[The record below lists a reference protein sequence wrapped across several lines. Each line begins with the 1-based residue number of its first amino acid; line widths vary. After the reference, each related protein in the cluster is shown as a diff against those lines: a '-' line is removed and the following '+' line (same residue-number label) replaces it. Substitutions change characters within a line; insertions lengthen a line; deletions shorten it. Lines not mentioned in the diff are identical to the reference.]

1 MEKCKKFIDI
11 YIPITTC
18 NLKCEYC
25 YIAQQQL
32 FKIDY
37 PNIKYDANF
46 IRKALSKE
54 RLGGICCFNMCA
66 GGETLALKELLPI
79 VEALV
84 QEGHYIMIVTN
95 GTMSSRFDEFL
106 KLDKSL
112 LKHILFKFS
121 YHYLQLRKKNLL
133 SSFFDNVK
141 KARAAGCSVSV
152 ELPASDDFIPYLE
165 EIKNVTIENVGA
177 LPHVTVLRDDRIE
190 GRPILTK
197 LSNSEYKQVWES
209 FDSDMFN
216 LRISL
221 WGKKRKEFCYA
232 GYYTGLLN
240 LETGIFRKCNSTSET
255 QNIYNN
261 LAEKIQFSP
270 IGYCCPEK
278 HCYISHAWL
287 TFGCIPELNVPTFY
301 KMRDRITLDGTHW
314 LTDEYRTF
322 LDIKLSETNGIF
334 SKEEKAHYNRAQR
347 CNVKKILQNIFSIT
361 NSTDRRHKNIKLLGT
376 TISIKKRSK

>member
-133 SSFFDNVK
+133 SSFF
-141 KARAAGCSVSV
+141 
-152 ELPASDDFIPYLE
+152 F
-165 EIKNVTIENVGA
+165 
-177 LPHVTVLRDDRIE
+177 
-190 GRPILTK
+190 
-197 LSNSEYKQVWES
+197 
-209 FDSDMFN
+209 FF
-216 LRISL
+216 
-221 WGKKRKEFCYA
+221 
-232 GYYTGLLN
+232 
-240 LETGIFRKCNSTSET
+240 
-255 QNIYNN
+255 
-261 LAEKIQFSP
+261 
-270 IGYCCPEK
+270 
-278 HCYISHAWL
+278 
-287 TFGCIPELNVPTFY
+287 
-301 KMRDRITLDGTHW
+301 
-314 LTDEYRTF
+314 
-322 LDIKLSETNGIF
+322 
-334 SKEEKAHYNRAQR
+334 
-347 CNVKKILQNIFSIT
+347 
-361 NSTDRRHKNIKLLGT
+361 
-376 TISIKKRSK
+376 